1 MVSEKGYQALEKGNV
16 DEAIRFFKDELQQKP
31 DDSKARNNLAVAYMR
46 QSRYEEAFNE
56 LQKVIAQRPDD
67 PRAHYNLA
75 LVYYYKKLY
84 DEEITEY
91 RKSIALLPSHYGA
104 HLNLGHALLSKGDKI
119 GALEQYDWVIER
131 NPGNAKINFT
141 LGILYSEMKADQ
153 KAAER
158 FRHYLD
164 IDPKGQYA
172 QEAKTRLLELSKKPG
187 GSSPAH

>member
-1 MVSEKGYQALEKGNV
+1 MVSEKGYLALEKGNV
-16 DEAIRFFKDELQQKP
+16 DEAIRFFKEDLQQKP
-31 DDSKARNNLAVAYMR
+31 EDTKARNNLAVAYMR

-84 DEEITEY
+84 DEEIAEY

-119 GALEQYDWVIER
+119 GALEQYQWVIER
-131 NPGNAKINFT
+131 NPDNAKINFT

-158 FRHYLD
+158 FRHYLA
-164 IDPKGQYA
+164 IDPKGKYA
-172 QEAKTRLLELSKKPG
+172 QEAKTRLLELSKKLS
-187 GSSPAH
+187 GSSPVQ